1 MKKYI
6 LSMLLIISTLTTY
19 AQSVPSLWV
28 KQYVNGIGGRGGEKW
43 DTISSGQPFI
53 FSVDITNI
61 GGEYVEETD
70 TMWFRYF
77 FDYRWYRPNGKLNQ
91 NYPIYE
97 KPISKRIPCGETV
110 HIQLDT
116 IYMHDS
122 LLLWNTSLEDN
133 WHRTGVCLVRY
144 NSVLIFPDSNSDY
157 WFVFKGD
164 SNKLGTQNLIP
175 THREAKLLVTY
186 DMLGRSVKKIEV
198 NVPYIF
204 VYDNGQRKKVII
216 EKN

>member
-1 MKKYI
+1 
-6 LSMLLIISTLTTY
+6 MLLIISTLTIY
-19 AQSVPSLWV
+19 AQTVPSLWV
-28 KQYVNGIGGRGGEKW
+28 KQYVNGKEGRGGEKW

-61 GGEYVEETD
+61 GGKYVEETD

-77 FDYRWYRPNGKLNQ
+77 FDRRWYRPNGKLNQ

-97 KPISKRIPCGETV
+97 KLVCKKIPCGETV

-144 NSVLIFPDSNSDY
+144 NNVLIFPDSNSDY

-175 THREAKLLVTY
+175 TRREAKLLVIY
-186 DMLGRSVKKIEV
+186 DMLGRPVKTLGP

-204 VYDNGQRKKVII
+204 IYNDGQRKKVII
-216 EKN
+216 NAY